1 MGFLG
6 GSAYAMARDIS
17 EGYIL
22 FNPSIMKR
30 TTPAELQQLKFEL
43 EKTIRDARAN
53 QPPVEDTI
61 AQQQRNRK
69 ILRIQQA
76 IMMIENQLKQR
87 KYPR

>member
-1 MGFLG
+1 MSFLG

-22 FNPSIMKR
+22 LNPTLMRKL
-30 TTPAELQQLKFEL
+30 TVPEMQQLRFEL
-43 EKTIRDARAN
+43 EKNVRDTRAS
-53 QPPVEDTI
+53 QPPADDVL

-76 IMMIENQLKQR
+76 MTMIENQMQTR
-87 KYPR
+87 K

>member
-1 MGFLG
+1 MSFLG

-22 FNPSIMKR
+22 MNPTLMKKL
-30 TTPAELQQLKFEL
+30 TNPELQQLRFEL
-43 EKTIRDARAN
+43 EKNVRDARAT
-53 QPPVEDTI
+53 QPPGDDVM

-76 IMMIENQLKQR
+76 MTMIENQIQIR
-87 KYPR
+87 R

>member
-6 GSAYAMARDIS
+6 GSAYAMARDVS

-22 FNPSIMKR
+22 LNPGLMRKLSIPEM
-30 TTPAELQQLKFEL
+30 QQLKFEL
-43 EKTIRDARAN
+43 EKVLRDSRAT
-53 QPPVEDTI
+53 QPPLDDTL

-76 IMMIENQLKQR
+76 MMIIENQIQSR
-87 KYPR
+87 R

>member
-6 GSAYAMARDIS
+6 GSAYAMARDVS

-22 FNPSIMKR
+22 LNPGLMRKLAIPEM
-30 TTPAELQQLKFEL
+30 QQLKFEL
-43 EKTIRDARAN
+43 EKVLRDSRAN
-53 QPPVEDTI
+53 QPPIDDTL

-76 IMMIENQLKQR
+76 MMIIENQIQSR
-87 KYPR
+87 K